1 MIMKNSI
8 NFQISPLE
16 FQEINELIDLSFDV
30 WRKTYPGI
38 ISYAQIIT
46 MLSTR
51 YSYKKIKD
59 EIQKEKSFWL
69 IAKKKD
75 ILGFCNYVPIGISS
89 NEFKI
94 DKLYINPINQ
104 RSGIATK
111 LLNTIIES
119 NQKIKFLSLQV
130 NRNNINALKFYKSFG
145 FKIHKKIDIKIEGG
159 YYMNDY
165 FLKLKI

>member
-1 MIMKNSI
+1 MKNSI

-89 NEFKI
+89 NAFKI

>member
-69 IAKKKD
+69 IAKNKD
-75 ILGFCNYVPIGISS
+75 ILGFCNYVPTGISS

-94 DKLYINPINQ
+94 DKLYIDPINQ

>member
-8 NFQISPLE
+8 NFIISPLE
-16 FQEINELIDLSFDV
+16 FQEINALINLSFDV

-38 ISYAQIIT
+38 ISYDQIIT
-46 MLSTR
+46 MLKTR

-59 EIQKEKSFWL
+59 EIQKKRSFWL

-75 ILGFCNYVPIGISS
+75 ILGFCNYVPIGKFC

-94 DKLYINPINQ
+94 DKLYVNPIYQ
-104 RSGIATK
+104 RSGIASK
-111 LLNTIIES
+111 LLNAIIKS

-130 NRNNINALKFYKSFG
+130 NRNNMNALKFYKSFG
-145 FKIHKKIDIKIEGG
+145 FKVHKKIDIKIEGG

-165 FLKLKI
+165 FLKLKL

>member
-1 MIMKNSI
+1 MKNSI
-8 NFQISPLE
+8 NIKISPLE
-16 FQEINELIDLSFDV
+16 LQEINELISLSFDV
-30 WRKTYPGI
+30 WKKTYPGI

-46 MLSTR
+46 MLNSR
-51 YSYKKIKD
+51 YSYGRIKNDIKKN
-59 EIQKEKSFWL
+59 KSIWL
-69 IAKKKD
+69 IAKKNY
-75 ILGFCNYVPIGISS
+75 ILGFCNYVLIDISC
-89 NEFKI
+89 NEIKI
-94 DKLYINPINQ
+94 DKLYVNPIYQ

-111 LLNTIIES
+111 LLNAVIES
-119 NQKIKFLSLQV
+119 NKKIKFLNLQV